1 MDRPTSA
8 STTAT
13 LSRPSTATSTVNS
26 QNVFMQARVRL
37 GDDEN
42 DPPVEGSEKAGAVS
56 TECTTEANETTK
68 SASKIVDDTKIDDAK
83 KKQPY
88 KLDGSAPEIATKLED
103 VVDDL
108 PDHILS
114 RYTVAHRDS
123 HPPLSKNSFKCC
135 FI

>member
-42 DPPVEGSEKAGAVS
+42 DPPVEGLEKAGAAGS
-56 TECTTEANETTK
+56 TECTTTE
-68 SASKIVDDTKIDDAK
+68 ASKIVDDTKIDDAN

-88 KLDGSAPEIATKLED
+88 KIEGSAPEIATKLED

>member
-1 MDRPTSA
+1 
-8 STTAT
+8 
-13 LSRPSTATSTVNS
+13 
-26 QNVFMQARVRL
+26 MQARVRL

-42 DPPVEGSEKAGAVS
+42 NPPVEGLEKAGAAGS
-56 TECTTEANETTK
+56 TECTTTE
-68 SASKIVDDTKIDDAK
+68 ASKIVDDTKIDDAN

-88 KLDGSAPEIATKLED
+88 KLEGSAPEIATKLED

-123 HPPLSKNSFKCC
+123 HPPLTKNSFKCC